1 MAWGTACTSLIHDTS
16 SATGVATLRR
26 AVKDMSYAIVNS
38 RAMDGIAPGTRI
50 SYRISLWKI
59 WLYSADAAVAILAI
73 GMTVVMIRR
82 TKHAKANPDLYK
94 PRKLRSKKKE
104 DARPEEA

>member
-1 MAWGTACTSLIHDTS
+1 
-16 SATGVATLRR
+16 
-26 AVKDMSYAIVNS
+26 MSYAIVNS
-38 RAMDGIAPGTRI
+38 RATDGIAPGTKI
-50 SYRISLWKI
+50 SYRISPWKI

-73 GMTVVMIRR
+73 GMTVVMICR

-104 DARPEEA
+104 DAQPKEA

>member
-1 MAWGTACTSLIHDTS
+1 MLDPRGRKGLMRVCRELHD
-16 SATGVATLRR
+16 R
-26 AVKDMSYAIVNS
+26 
-38 RAMDGIAPGTRI
+38 
-50 SYRISLWKI
+50 
-59 WLYSADAAVAILAI
+59 

-104 DARPEEA
+104 DAQLEEA